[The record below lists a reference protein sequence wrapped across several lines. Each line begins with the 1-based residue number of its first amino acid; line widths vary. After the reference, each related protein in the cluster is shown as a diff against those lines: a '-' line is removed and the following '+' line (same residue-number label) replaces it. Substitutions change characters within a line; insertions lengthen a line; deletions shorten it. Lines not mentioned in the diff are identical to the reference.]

1 VTFVVSDPDVLIPK
15 FGRILTFML
24 PEQKSQIEIL
34 QGGPIRVHLVFQAV
48 LRLQLI
54 GVDPQAKPPG
64 LSQSGPLHPE
74 LFIVIVRVCSN
85 LYDSFA

>member
-1 VTFVVSDPDVLIPK
+1 
-15 FGRILTFML
+15 ML
-24 PEQKSQIEIL
+24 PEQKSQIEML

-64 LSQSGPLHPE
+64 LS
-74 LFIVIVRVCSN
+74 RVAHCIRNCLLLS
-85 LYDSFA
+85 